1 MSKLWAII
9 FVLAL
14 SAVSARASV
23 ILNEADFMSVLQEEF
38 AEQGHDESLE
48 LEFFGGQTTYVFDD
62 AEKAKIMIS
71 QLKINDE
78 QGRFSAKGE
87 IFADGNLRASTSL
100 TGKFYALGEAWVPAK
115 EIAKGEEITADK
127 LKMVSIRL
135 SRIRDAVIISADKLI
150 GQAAKKTL
158 KAGKPINERD
168 IGPVIL
174 IKKGMTV
181 ASVYTSKGLQ
191 ITAQAVALQDGAKG
205 QVIELENTK
214 SHKKISGRVIN
225 AEMVEVE

>member
-87 IFADGNLRASTSL
+87 IFADGNLRAV
-100 TGKFYALGEAWVPAK
+100 F
-115 EIAKGEEITADK
+115 
-127 LKMVSIRL
+127 RL
-135 SRIRDAVIISADKLI
+135 LFSRSESSDAASGRRFSRSADFRFLPPSSCPP
-150 GQAAKKTL
+150 L
-158 KAGKPINERD
+158 
-168 IGPVIL
+168 L
-174 IKKGMTV
+174 
-181 ASVYTSKGLQ
+181 GLSC
-191 ITAQAVALQDGAKG
+191 AL
-205 QVIELENTK
+205 
-214 SHKKISGRVIN
+214 R
-225 AEMVEVE
+225 

>member
-1 MSKLWAII
+1 MSKFWAII
-9 FVLAL
+9 SVWALLAVP
-14 SAVSARASV
+14 AQASV
-23 ILNEADFMSVLQEEF
+23 ILNESDFMSALQEEF
-38 AEQGHDESLE
+38 AEQGHDENLE
-48 LEFFGGQTTYVFDD
+48 LEFFGGQTTYVFED

-127 LKMVSIRL
+127 LKMVPIRL
-135 SRIRDAVIISADKLI
+135 SRVRDAVITSEDKLV
-150 GQAAKKTL
+150 GQSAKKTL
-158 KAGKPINERD
+158 KAGKLVNERD
-168 IGPVIL
+168 IGPLVL
-174 IKKGMTV
+174 IKKGMSVT
-181 ASVYTSKGLQ
+181 SVYTSKGLQ
-191 ITAQAVALQDGAKG
+191 ITAQAVALQDGSKG

-225 AEMVEVE
+225 AETVEVE